1 MSFGLYGR
9 RMIKSDET
17 EVTVE
22 NVVAILN
29 KALPYHWENRSEIQ
43 YLWYYYRG
51 LQPILNREKQVR
63 PEICNK
69 IVENR
74 ANEIVSFK
82 SGYLMGEPLQYVS
95 RGNGDNLSDAINQL
109 NEFVF
114 AEEKPAKDKEL
125 ADWFHICGTSFRMV
139 LPDEDVG
146 EDDDSPF
153 EIYTLDPRNTFVV
166 YNNGLGNKPLLGVK
180 YVVDDNGIVHYS
192 CYSDHEYFEIVE
204 SHIIKAEPH
213 ILGDI
218 PIIEYPLN
226 IARIGAFE
234 LVIPLLDAINLTDS
248 NRQDGVEQFI
258 QALML
263 FHNVDISSDDYEK
276 LREEGAI
283 KFRDIDPQL
292 KAEVAYLT
300 STLNQGET
308 QTLVDHMYQT
318 VLTICGMPNR
328 NGGTSTSD
336 TGSAVIMRDGWS
348 AAEAR
353 AKDSELMFKKS
364 ERIFLKL
371 ILNICKT
378 LKGMDLKVCNI
389 EIRFTRRNYEN
400 ILQKAQVLDL
410 MLKNSKIHP
419 RLAFEHC
426 GLFVDSDLAYT
437 LSAEYEEEQE
447 KQLKEAQQWL
457 NGSKEAQEWFE
468 RTKRVIELKSKR
480 KPSQFE
486 VFHHLNKVRKEV
498 TDLLLRDFG
507 YSKRKAAQRL
517 EKKFSGRSYEEL
529 TDVEKEIYDH
539 FRKQQEAFDTWFI
552 EDERKAVVD
561 CLRSI
566 GEHVYTANSIYPTYY
581 EELVERRVHQDLAI
595 GQCYRLVQELQYAIE
610 TLPVDVN
617 TFLRFG
623 EDIQREIDLI
633 KGWRKS
639 DNKFKGA
646 ISATAANFANVNNN
660 GNANNN
666 NASNSNGV
674 RPDFDTSIK

>member
-1 MSFGLYGR
+1 
-9 RMIKSDET
+9 
-17 EVTVE
+17 
-22 NVVAILN
+22 
-29 KALPYHWENRSEIQ
+29 
-43 YLWYYYRG
+43 
-51 LQPILNREKQVR
+51 
-63 PEICNK
+63 
-69 IVENR
+69 
-74 ANEIVSFK
+74 
-82 SGYLMGEPLQYVS
+82 
-95 RGNGDNLSDAINQL
+95 
-109 NEFVF
+109 
-114 AEEKPAKDKEL
+114 
-125 ADWFHICGTSFRMV
+125 MV

-146 EDDDSPF
+146 KDDDSPF

-292 KAEVAYLT
+292 KAEVSYLT

-437 LSAEYEEEQE
+437 LSAEYAEEQE
-447 KQLKEAQQWL
+447 KK
-457 NGSKEAQEWFE
+457 AQELLE
-468 RTKRVIELKSKR
+468 KQNTE
-480 KPSQFE
+480 
-486 VFHHLNKVRKEV
+486 KEDE
-498 TDLLLRDFG
+498 TDDSNTDKG
-507 YSKRKAAQRL
+507 NGAAGGNAAQARQQ
-517 EKKFSGRSYEEL
+517 SG
-529 TDVEKEIYDH
+529 
-539 FRKQQEAFDTWFI
+539 
-552 EDERKAVVD
+552 
-561 CLRSI
+561 
-566 GEHVYTANSIYPTYY
+566 
-581 EELVERRVHQDLAI
+581 
-595 GQCYRLVQELQYAIE
+595 
-610 TLPVDVN
+610 
-617 TFLRFG
+617 
-623 EDIQREIDLI
+623 
-633 KGWRKS
+633 
-639 DNKFKGA
+639 
-646 ISATAANFANVNNN
+646 SA
-660 GNANNN
+660 
-666 NASNSNGV
+666 
-674 RPDFDTSIK
+674 D

>member
-17 EVTVE
+17 EVTIE
-22 NVVAILN
+22 NVCAILN

-51 LQPILNREKQVR
+51 LQPILDREKQVR

-95 RGNGDNLSDAINQL
+95 RGNGDNIADAINQL

-139 LPDEDVG
+139 LPDEMAG
-146 EDDDSPF
+146 EDDESPF

-166 YNNGLGNKPLLGVK
+166 YNNGLGNKPILGVK
-180 YVVDDNGIVHYS
+180 YVVDENGVVHYS

-204 SHIIKAEPH
+204 SKVISYDTH
-213 ILGDI
+213 ILGEI

-226 IARIGAFE
+226 MARIGAFE

-248 NRQDGVEQFI
+248 NRLDGVEQFI

-263 FHNVDISSDDYEK
+263 FHNVDISSEDFDE
-276 LREEGAI
+276 LRERGAI
-283 KFRDIDPQL
+283 KFKDIDPQL
-292 KAEVAYLT
+292 KAEINYLV
-300 STLNQGET
+300 SNLNQGET

-328 NGGTSTSD
+328 NGGSSTSD

-364 ERIFLKL
+364 ERIFLKVV
-371 ILNICKT
+371 LNICRT
-378 LKGMDLKVCNI
+378 LADMDLKVCNV

-410 MLKNSKIHP
+410 MLKNNKIHP

-437 LSAEYEEEQE
+437 LSAEYAEEQE
-447 KQLKEAQQWL
+447 QK
-457 NGSKEAQEWFE
+457 AQELFE
-468 RTKRVIELKSKR
+468 QQQRMKQEGNDDDSGNNEGNGGADGKSAETR
-480 KPSQFE
+480 EQSG
-486 VFHHLNKVRKEV
+486 N
-498 TDLLLRDFG
+498 TD
-507 YSKRKAAQRL
+507 
-517 EKKFSGRSYEEL
+517 
-529 TDVEKEIYDH
+529 
-539 FRKQQEAFDTWFI
+539 
-552 EDERKAVVD
+552 
-561 CLRSI
+561 
-566 GEHVYTANSIYPTYY
+566 
-581 EELVERRVHQDLAI
+581 
-595 GQCYRLVQELQYAIE
+595 
-610 TLPVDVN
+610 
-617 TFLRFG
+617 
-623 EDIQREIDLI
+623 
-633 KGWRKS
+633 
-639 DNKFKGA
+639 
-646 ISATAANFANVNNN
+646 
-660 GNANNN
+660 
-666 NASNSNGV
+666 
-674 RPDFDTSIK
+674 